1 MTEWKSKL
9 PSQPSLRLTR
19 WREGGLLGRW
29 LDEQQKELEDI
40 SGHMVIFGCS
50 VQMMHTTPHMF
61 RSARTSSE
69 LILVFP
75 FLLQRYPLALAY
87 RA

>member
-1 MTEWKSKL
+1 MRSFL
-9 PSQPSLRLTR
+9 HSPRSASL
-19 WREGGLLGRW
+19 GGGRGSF

-50 VQMMHTTPHMF
+50 ADDAHDPHMF